1 MSKEIEALSGEITSF
16 IAKTNEEV
24 SAHGKMGA
32 KNSESLKA
40 LEGKIEEVNASL
52 LKAEQRS
59 ASSREAAIEAAHARS
74 SLGAQVVNSEGFKA
88 YQNGSKSTFIDVQ
101 GNTIV
106 SAPADNNDLTS
117 AEVASQRLPG
127 AYGADFVRYGIL
139 DSITTGSTAS
149 NLVEYA
155 QETTSTNGAA
165 AVAEAGALPASAL
178 EFTLKQAPVQLIGTF
193 LKVSKQTRDDAPAM
207 MSFIDNRLS
216 YFVRRKLENEVIN
229 GSGTS
234 PSLSGI
240 LKAGNYTAQ
249 TFTAASNDDYLGR
262 LRIMLTTLQQSG
274 YEASAFYMNPADI
287 QRIDLQTD
295 TTGIFIGS
303 DPRAFNLPV
312 AWGVPIIASNLVP
325 ANTAIAGDW
334 ATASTLFMRDNT
346 TVEMFEQDEANV
358 QSNLVTIRA
367 QVRGAYATFAPSA
380 VVAGDIVT
388 DIV

>member
-1 MSKEIEALSGEITSF
+1 MTKEIEALSGEIKSF
-16 IAKTNEEV
+16 IDKTNEEV
-24 SAHGKMGA
+24 SAHGKIGA

-40 LEGKIEEVNASL
+40 LEAKIEEVNANL
-52 LKAEQRS
+52 LAAEQKS
-59 ASSREAAIEAAHARS
+59 ASSREAAIASAHARAS
-74 SLGAQVVNSEGFKA
+74 IGAQVVNSEGYAAYKA
-88 YQNGSKSTFIDVQ
+88 GAKSTLIDVQ

-106 SAPADNNDLTS
+106 SAPADNSDLTS

-139 DSITTGSTAS
+139 DAISKGTTAS
-149 NLVEYA
+149 NLIEYA

-165 AVAEAGALPASAL
+165 AAAEASTLAQSAI

-216 YFVRRKLENEVIN
+216 YFVQRKLENEVIN
-229 GSGTS
+229 GNGTS
-234 PSLSGI
+234 PNLSGI
-240 LKAGNYTAQ
+240 LDSGNFTAQ
-249 TFTAASNDDYLGR
+249 TFTAATNDDYLGR
-262 LRIMLTTLQQSG
+262 LRIMLTSLQQSG
-274 YEASAFYMNPADI
+274 YEASAFFMNPADI

-312 AWGVPIIASNLVP
+312 AWGVPIVASNLVP
-325 ANTAIAGDW
+325 ANTVIAGDW
-334 ATASTLFMRDNT
+334 ATASSLFMRDNT
-346 TVEMFEQDEANV
+346 TVEVFEQDDTNV
-358 QSNLVTIRA
+358 QSNLVTVRA

-380 VVAGDIVT
+380 VVSGDIVT
-388 DIV
+388 DV